1 MTPAREHV
9 PTPTADTPSRS
20 RLEAPPGRAL
30 TPQDLWVGVATRAQ
44 GIAADYGAAF
54 DQQWLARKGDP
65 GPLRAAQLA
74 VRRTLGLPDDSN
86 QGVTQAALDDPR
98 SADEL
103 AVAYLAEYAAA
114 RGIAASDV
122 TAECPWCGA
131 SVPECVG
138 ASDAAWRW
146 FVCGSCSPQRAWHA
160 PRPQEVP

>member
-1 MTPAREHV
+1 M
-9 PTPTADTPSRS
+9 
-20 RLEAPPGRAL
+20 
-30 TPQDLWVGVATRAQ
+30 
-44 GIAADYGAAF
+44 AADYGAAF

-86 QGVTQAALDDPR
+86 QGVTQTALDDPR

-114 RGIAASDV
+114 RGLAAGGV

-131 SVPECVG
+131 DVPECVG
-138 ASDAAWRW
+138 GRDAVWQWFICPAHTPHLAWAVR
-146 FVCGSCSPQRAWHA
+146 R
-160 PRPQEVP
+160 